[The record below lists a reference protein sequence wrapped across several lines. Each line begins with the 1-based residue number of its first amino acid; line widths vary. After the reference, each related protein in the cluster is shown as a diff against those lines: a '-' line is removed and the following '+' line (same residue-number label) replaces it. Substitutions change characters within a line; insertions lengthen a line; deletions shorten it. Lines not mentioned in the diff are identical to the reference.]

1 MTLPVKPQT
10 SIQLSAYIVKA
21 FVSPTRLEDLGDG
34 QIIKGS
40 TDRPT
45 KERPSPH
52 TRCKGG
58 QGTQDII
65 DDYFVHYIKPCISQL
80 GR

>member
-21 FVSPTRLEDLGDG
+21 FVSPTRKSGAG
-34 QIIKGS
+34 RWPIIKGS

-52 TRCKGG
+52 TRCEEG
-58 QGTQDII
+58 QGTQNII
-65 DDYFVHYIKPCISQL
+65 DDYFVHYIKPCISRL

>member
-10 SIQLSAYIVKA
+10 SIELSAYIIKA
-21 FVSPTRLEDLGDG
+21 FVSPTRLEVLGVG
-34 QIIKGS
+34 QIINCS

-52 TRCKGG
+52 TRCQGG

-65 DDYFVHYIKPCISQL
+65 DD
-80 GR
+80 

>member
-21 FVSPTRLEDLGDG
+21 FVRPTRMSGSG
-34 QIIKGS
+34 RWPIIKGS

-45 KERPSPH
+45 KERPSPP
-52 TRCKGG
+52 TQYEEG
-58 QGTQDII
+58 QGTQDIV
-65 DDYFVHYIKPCISQL
+65 DDYFVHYIKPCIFQFQ
-80 GR
+80 